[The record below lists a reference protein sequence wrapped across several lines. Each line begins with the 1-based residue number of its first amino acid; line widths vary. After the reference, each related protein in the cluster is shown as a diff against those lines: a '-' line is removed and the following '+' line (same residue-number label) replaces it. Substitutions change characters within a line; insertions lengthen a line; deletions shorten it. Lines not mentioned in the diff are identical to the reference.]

1 MNTSLRLPL
10 GAAALVLLLAA
21 CASTETAMHP
31 ASHMSITQDGAYVGA
46 VESIAKKR
54 GVRVVWVNPPEKH
67 RQIVAQAK

>member
-31 ASHMSITQDGAYVGA
+31 ASQTSITQDGTYVA
-46 VESIAKKR
+46 VVENIAKKR
-54 GVRVVWVNPPEKH
+54 GVRVVWVNPPDKR
-67 RQIVAQAK
+67 RQVVAQAK